1 MSAKIFRPEASGLTT
16 FPWQESSRSLSA
28 PATGSAVRTPGGL
41 VIPGSAH
48 PTVGTDHRSASAPPA
63 SNTMLEQARQ
73 EAALARAAV
82 ESKTKEAYQQG
93 FDEGFAKASQQQRAA
108 IEAAHAELAESL
120 SSLSRARQLVLSQTD
135 VDLVHVAMAIA
146 EKVLNRQLQIDQDA
160 LRGVA
165 RAALERLAGKPV
177 LAIRAH
183 PQDQE
188 ALARAMPELEA
199 KAIRWLPDDGLAR
212 GSIQFETEFGVLDA
226 SIHTQLEEIE
236 HGLVDHLQ
244 RSNR

>member
-1 MSAKIFRPEASGLTT
+1 MNMSVKILRPDAAELTAYRW
-16 FPWQESSRSLSA
+16 PESSRAGNAPVSGGDAVSA
-28 PATGSAVRTPGGL
+28 FAT
-41 VIPGSAH
+41 
-48 PTVGTDHRSASAPPA
+48 PA
-63 SNTMLEQARQ
+63 SGENARSSMAPQAFTAMLEQAQQ
-73 EAALARAAV
+73 EALVARQQL
-82 ESKTKEAYQQG
+82 ESQTKNAYQKG
-93 FDEGFAKASQQQRAA
+93 FDEGLAQASQQQRAS
-108 IEAAHAELAESL
+108 IEAAQAELAESL
-120 SSLSRARQLVLSQTD
+120 GSLVRTRQQVLANTD
-135 VDLVHVAMAIA
+135 LDLVHVAMAIA

-165 RAALERLAGKPV
+165 RAALERLSGKPV

-188 ALARAMPELEA
+188 ALSRALPELEA
-199 KAIRWLPDDGLAR
+199 KGLRWLSDDALAR

-244 RSNR
+244 RSKR